1 MKKNKY
7 IHVEEE
13 HNIKAASVIVPE
25 LMRLYESRSVA
36 DVGCGLG
43 TWLKVFLTN
52 GVTDVVGYDG
62 AHLNM
67 NKVVIEKEL
76 IVISDLEK
84 PIVANRKFDLVISL
98 EVAEHISLQNAE
110 NFVNSLCGLGE
121 TVVFSAAIPQQGG
134 QNHIN
139 EQWPEYWQKLFAK
152 NGFTM
157 HDVLRE
163 RFWDDERVDYWY
175 RQNMFLATGP
185 QSPFYSSENK
195 KLRSLVHPDLLTI
208 YHNLYKDALSGRS
221 GTVQA
226 AKALVKSIGGKG

>member
-1 MKKNKY
+1 M
-7 IHVEEE
+7 
-13 HNIKAASVIVPE
+13 PE
-25 LMRLYESRSVA
+25 LIRLYKPRSVA

-43 TWLKVFLTN
+43 TWLKVFITN

-76 IVISDLEK
+76 IVTSDLEK

-98 EVAEHISLQNAE
+98 EVAEHISLQNAQS
-110 NFVNSLCGLGE
+110 FVNSLCGLGE

-152 NGFTM
+152 NG
-157 HDVLRE
+157 
-163 RFWDDERVDYWY
+163 
-175 RQNMFLATGP
+175 
-185 QSPFYSSENK
+185 
-195 KLRSLVHPDLLTI
+195 I
-208 YHNLYKDALSGRS
+208 YNA
-221 GTVQA
+221 
-226 AKALVKSIGGKG
+226 